1 MTEPTDATPLD
12 VAVQLDPVERHKYSL
27 SLAARHGF
35 EGSAMD
41 TFADRLKG
49 STRSDL
55 ETDAADFAAVIESI
69 RADLTPP
76 RVMAVDPSQGIGPP
90 PQRKSDRDR
99 FAETLYNSLHF

>member
-1 MTEPTDATPLD
+1 MTDATPLD
-12 VAVQLDPVERHKYSL
+12 VAVQLDPVERLRYAL

-41 TFADRLKG
+41 TFAERIAG
-49 STRSDL
+49 QTREAMDS
-55 ETDAADFAAVIESI
+55 DAAEFAEVIESI
-69 RADLTPP
+69 RADLAPP

-99 FAETLYNSLHF
+99 FAETLYNSLH